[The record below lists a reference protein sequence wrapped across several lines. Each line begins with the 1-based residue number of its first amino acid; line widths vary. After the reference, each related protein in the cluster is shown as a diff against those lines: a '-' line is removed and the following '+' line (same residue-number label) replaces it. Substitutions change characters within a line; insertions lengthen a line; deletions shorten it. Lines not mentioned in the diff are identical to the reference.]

1 MPKMTA
7 DDLIKRL
14 TKAGWFQDRQNGSHK
29 IFKHEQSVET
39 IVVPYHKGEDLGK
52 GLANKILKQAGLK

>member
-1 MPKMTA
+1 MTA

-14 TKAGWFQDRQNGSHK
+14 TKAGWFLDRHNGGSHK
-29 IFKHEQSVET
+29 IFKHEQSTET

-52 GLANKILKQAGLK
+52 GLVHKILKQAGLK